1 MQFAILQL
9 FLPLRLTEIVHD
21 AGDHLD
27 DDFLYTDTRR
37 HRVICW
43 QWRWLWQWLL
53 AVASLPRKPCENRI
67 YARSLRHS
75 YGASMAF
82 LQRLKILQAR
92 CGWIR
97 L

>member
-1 MQFAILQL
+1 MQV
-9 FLPLRLTEIVHD
+9 FLRKTLTMTMTMTMTYYCTQRH
-21 AGDHLD
+21 GDTEV
-27 DDFLYTDTRR
+27 FLTMTMT
-37 HRVICW
+37 ITMTFGG
-43 QWRWLWQWLL
+43 
-53 AVASLPRKPCENRI
+53 ASLPWKPCKNGI
-67 YARSLRHS
+67 KAWSLRHS